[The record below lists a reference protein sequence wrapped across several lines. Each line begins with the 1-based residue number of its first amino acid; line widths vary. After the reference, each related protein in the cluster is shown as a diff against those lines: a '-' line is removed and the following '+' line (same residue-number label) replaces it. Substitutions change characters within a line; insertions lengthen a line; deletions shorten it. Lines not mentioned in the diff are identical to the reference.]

1 MVSINPNPRS
11 RRGDRREQLLD
22 GLEGIFLKEGFRN
35 VTVEELAS
43 RLRCSRQTLYRVA
56 PSKPEIFLSVLDRF
70 LSGIRAEGREAAYS
84 RSDPMQRIEA
94 LLEPG
99 ITATVPASRRFT
111 EDVDGYEP
119 ARLLLAEHQRVRMRL
134 LREIVDDG
142 ISRGAFSG
150 FHAHLVA
157 EVMVAAVGRVSR
169 PDFLAEAGLSMS
181 EAFDECSR
189 LIRLGLARTGGEESS

>member
-1 MVSINPNPRS
+1 M
-11 RRGDRREQLLD
+11 
-22 GLEGIFLKEGFRN
+22 
-35 VTVEELAS
+35 TVEELAS

-56 PSKPEIFLSVLDRF
+56 PSKPEIFLAILDRF
-70 LSGIRAEGREAAYS
+70 FSRIRAEGREAAYS
-84 RSDPMQRIEA
+84 GSDPMQRIEA

-99 ITATVPASRRFT
+99 ITATVPASRSFT

-119 ARLLLAEHQRVRMRL
+119 ARLLLAEHQRERMQL
-134 LREIVDDG
+134 LREIVEDG
-142 ISRGAFSG
+142 NSRGAFSG

-169 PDFLAEAGLSMS
+169 PDFLAEARLSMS

-189 LIRLGLARTGGEESS
+189 LIRLGLARTSGEEDL

>member
-1 MVSINPNPRS
+1 MATFNPNPS
-11 RRGDRREQLLD
+11 VRRADRREQLLD
-22 GLEGIFLKEGFRN
+22 GLEAIFLKEGFRD

-43 RLRCSRQTLYRVA
+43 RLRCSRQTLYRLA

-70 LSGIRAEGREAAYS
+70 LSRIRAEGREAAYS
-84 RSDPMQRIEA
+84 RSDPIERVEA

-99 ITATVPASRRFT
+99 ITATVPASHRFT

-119 ARLLLAEHQRVRMRL
+119 ARLLLAEHQRERMRL

-142 ISRGAFSG
+142 ISRGVFAR

-169 PDFLAEAGLSMS
+169 PDFLAEAQLSMS
-181 EAFDECSR
+181 EAFGECSR
-189 LIRLGLARTGGEESS
+189 LIRLGLARTSGEGDA

>member
-1 MVSINPNPRS
+1 MV
-11 RRGDRREQLLD
+11 RRNREQLLD
-22 GLEGIFLKEGFRN
+22 GLEAIFLKEGFRD
-35 VTVEELAS
+35 VTVEDLAS

-56 PSKPEIFLSVLDRF
+56 PSKPEIFLVVLDRF
-70 LSGIRAEGREAAYS
+70 LARIREEGREAAYAP
-84 RSDPMQRIEA
+84 SDPMDRIEA

-119 ARLLLAEHQRVRMRL
+119 ARTLLAEHQRERMRL
-134 LREIVDDG
+134 LRELVEDG
-142 ISRGAFSG
+142 ISRGVFTG

-157 EVMVAAVGRVSR
+157 EVMIAAVGRVSR

-189 LIRLGLARTGGEESS
+189 LIRWGLARTDRRKTP